1 MVRSDS
7 EYMLKLAPTGFAGR
21 LNVGVEKQESRM
33 GSKGG
38 SAIS

>member
-21 LNVGVEKQESRM
+21 LNVGVEKQ
-33 GSKGG
+33 K
-38 SAIS
+38 